1 MSRPYLLFAPIGQT
15 PAVLTEFVYQ
25 TFKNEGSMPQRV
37 FVPTTS
43 HGEATLRATLLGD
56 GSLLEAGSRT
66 VVRNAWADLCAAL
79 DRPVPP
85 IEIQVIRDAAQE
97 PLYDIRDGQQDQA
110 FAALAYRE
118 MRELTLD
125 PDGFRVYALLSGGR
139 KTMSAHIMNAF
150 SALARKQDRLFHI
163 LAGSPEMEKPD
174 FFFPINDET
183 QKLHLIEVEVPRLRG
198 LLRTSLY
205 REGAFPEE
213 LKDFKNTMDSYL
225 FAEIQLSR
233 IALQIERDGKIFL
246 NAFDEHGKTL
256 FDEDSAITLSWT
268 KSGTLLVVLNAMLG
282 NEHRIMNPQSLLV
295 RSGQTPEQNTV
306 HQARTFYA
314 SKWDR
319 RAPKAWTNTGQIS
332 KGWNDVK
339 NEIDASVLLARYLL
353 PEQHT
358 ENNQTKYSLPQS
370 DVPIEVVLTR
380 PMRSLQDQWAKH
392 FPNLPLRV
400 QA

>member
-37 FVPTTS
+37 FVPTTT
-43 HGEATLRATLLGD
+43 HGEATLLATLLGD
-56 GSLLEAGSRT
+56 GSKLEAGSRT

-174 FFFPINDET
+174 FFFPSNDET

-213 LKDFKNTMDSYL
+213 LKEFKNTMDAYRY
-225 FAEIQLSR
+225 ADIAPER
-233 IALQIERDGKIFL
+233 IVLQIEADGKIFI
-246 NAFDEHGKTL
+246 NALDDKGLSMFDEESTV
-256 FDEDSAITLSWT
+256 TLSW
-268 KSGTLLVVLNAMLG
+268 SRAATLLVVLNEMLG
-282 NEHRIMNPQSLLV
+282 IEDRMVYPHKLLPKEGQSPEH
-295 RSGQTPEQNTV
+295 TPA
-306 HQARTFYA
+306 HLARLFY
-314 SKWDR
+314 SNKWDKKVR
-319 RAPKAWTNTGQIS
+319 RPWKVQYDIS
-332 KGWNDVK
+332 NSLYQVK
-339 NEIDASVLLARYLL
+339 EVLEQSFLLKHYLL
-353 PEQHT
+353 PDQQKSNKAT
-358 ENNQTKYSLPQS
+358 WAFPQTV
-370 DVPIEVVLTR
+370 VPIEVLLTR